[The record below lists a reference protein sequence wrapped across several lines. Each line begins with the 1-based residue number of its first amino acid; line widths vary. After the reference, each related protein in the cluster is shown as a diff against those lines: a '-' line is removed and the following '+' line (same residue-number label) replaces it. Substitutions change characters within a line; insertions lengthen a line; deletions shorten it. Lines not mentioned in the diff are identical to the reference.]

1 MTSAKTGVA
10 RVDFKLSLR
19 SRAKFSELD
28 QSPTINYATMLLDD
42 SASEELKGWVVKRLE
57 DISDADSDVLADY
70 VIALIRSEESDDA
83 VKQNCLDNLQDF
95 LHDSTPNFVND
106 VFAHLDNSSSSK
118 PLQPTAS
125 AFQPTAQ
132 PFQPSE
138 PAFNPP
144 SGPASRKREYNESNA
159 FNSQNQGP
167 QQDRPMK
174 QMRRGGR
181 GGQRGGFMGNMPG
194 APQGMPQFDPNNPM
208 AALMAMQQAMGG
220 LSNMPGMPQMPQMPF
235 AQSPGGFGNPSQTP
249 RSGQRCHDYDTKGF
263 CALGASC
270 PHEHGNDPVVVPQQ
284 ADEYDPA
291 NASISQGRPF
301 SDRGRGRGRGRGDRG
316 AFRGGRGGRAD
327 FSSAGPNHDRS
338 ITQVVIEQIPEE
350 NFNEQSVRDFFSEF
364 GTIESVELQDYK
376 RLAIIK
382 FDDYDSA
389 KKAYDSPKVIFDN
402 RFVKVYW
409 YKPERMQRER
419 HQNGFGK
426 SDGDVDMQEEE
437 KIDPVEFAKRQE
449 EAQRAHEEK
458 TRKIKEAEAQRQEL
472 EQKMKAQAEERN
484 KLLAKLAAKERGKS
498 GTPDQAAAGQNGTAN
513 GTDGNGTLSQTDAL
527 KAKLAELEKEA
538 ESMGINPNED
548 QSWQG
553 FAPRGRGGYRGRGA
567 FQPRGAW
574 RGGRGAFAPRGG
586 AVRRLDNR
594 PRTVA
599 VIFSNNEALD
609 SQKDEALRQ
618 YLLFSDLM
626 ESTQISAH
634 PSRPDAAMLAFSERY
649 QAEKFLNRGSD
660 IPHLGKVELSWMAN
674 PAPSTP
680 IASTQAGAEASKDV
694 NMDEPQDLGPPRPAA
709 EMDYDVADDDDNW
722 LVE

>member
-1 MTSAKTGVA
+1 MH
-10 RVDFKLSLR
+10 
-19 SRAKFSELD
+19 
-28 QSPTINYATMLLDD
+28 LDD
-42 SASEELKGWVVKRLE
+42 AASDELKTWVVKRLD

-70 VIALIRSEESDDA
+70 VLALIKSDESDDQ
-83 VKQNCLDNLQDF
+83 VKQNCNDNLLDF
-95 LHDSTPNFVND
+95 LHDTTPQFVND
-106 VFAHLDNSSSSK
+106 VFAHLANSQSHSQSQ
-118 PLQPTAS
+118 PLQPTAT
-125 AFQPTAQ
+125 AFQPTA
-132 PFQPSE
+132 PAFQPSE

-144 SGPASRKREYNESNA
+144 SGPASKKRDFNDSNA
-159 FNSQNQGP
+159 FDNHP
-167 QQDRPMK
+167 QAYHQDRPIK
-174 QMRRGGR
+174 MRRGGR
-181 GGQRGGFMGNMPG
+181 GGQRGGFMGQMSA
-194 APQGMPQFDPNNPM
+194 APQSMPPFDPNNPM
-208 AALMAMQQAMGG
+208 AALMAMQQA
-220 LSNMPGMPQMPQMPF
+220 LNLPGMPQMPGISQMPF
-235 AQSPGGFGNPSQTP
+235 PQSPGAFNNNNNNNNAQTP

-270 PHEHGNDPVVVPQQ
+270 PHDHGNDPVLVPQQ
-284 ADEYDPA
+284 QDEYDPT

-301 SDRGRGRGRGRGDRG
+301 GDRGRGRGRGRGDRG

-382 FDDYDSA
+382 FEDYDSA

-419 HQNGFGK
+419 HQNGFSK
-426 SDGDVDMQEEE
+426 SDGDVEMQEEE
-437 KIDPVEFAKRQE
+437 KIDPVEFAKKQE

-458 TRKIKEAEAQRQEL
+458 TKKIKEAEAQRQEL
-472 EQKMKAQAEERN
+472 EQKMKAQAEERS

-498 GTPDQAAAGQNGTAN
+498 GTPDQSAAAQNGSTN
-513 GTDGNGTLSQTDAL
+513 GADGNGTPSQTDAL
-527 KAKLAELEKEA
+527 KAKLAELEREA
-538 ESMGINPNED
+538 ESIGINPNED
-548 QSWQG
+548 QPWQG

-574 RGGRGAFAPRGG
+574 RGGRGAFAARGG

-594 PRTVA
+594 PRTIA
-599 VIFSNNEALD
+599 VIFPDNAQLD
-609 SQKDEALRQ
+609 TAKDEALRQ

-626 ESTQISAH
+626 ESTQISPH
-634 PSRPDAAMLAFSERY
+634 PSRSDAAMLAFSERY
-649 QAEKFLNRGSD
+649 QAEKFLNHGSD

-674 PAPSTP
+674 PAPTTP
-680 IASTQAGAEASKDV
+680 ATATFTPTEASKDI
-694 NMDEPQDLGPPRPAA
+694 NMDEAQDAGQQRPQAPAA
-709 EMDYDVADDDDNW
+709 EMDYDVADDD
-722 LVE
+722 

>member
-1 MTSAKTGVA
+1 MH
-10 RVDFKLSLR
+10 
-19 SRAKFSELD
+19 
-28 QSPTINYATMLLDD
+28 LDD
-42 SASEELKGWVVKRLE
+42 SASDELKGWVVKRLE

-70 VIALIRSEESDDA
+70 VIALIKSEESDDA
-83 VKQNCLDNLQDF
+83 
-95 LHDSTPNFVND
+95 
-106 VFAHLDNSSSSK
+106 

-125 AFQPTAQ
+125 AFQPNA
-132 PFQPSE
+132 PAFQPSD
-138 PAFNPP
+138 PAFNPL
-144 SGPASRKREYNESNA
+144 
-159 FNSQNQGP
+159 
-167 QQDRPMK
+167 
-174 QMRRGGR
+174 RGGR
-181 GGQRGGFMGNMPG
+181 GGQRGGFMGQMPG

-208 AALMAMQQAMGG
+208 AALMAMQQAMGQLPG
-220 LSNMPGMPQMPQMPF
+220 MSGMPGMPQMPFPG
-235 AQSPGGFGNPSQTP
+235 SPGGFGNTAQQP

-284 ADEYDPA
+284 QGDEYDPS
-291 NASISQGRPF
+291 NASLSQGRSF
-301 SDRGRGRGRGRGDRG
+301 GDRGRGRGRGRGDRG
-316 AFRGGRGGRAD
+316 AFRGSRGGRAD

-338 ITQVVIEQIPEE
+338 ITQVVVEQIPEE
-350 NFNEQSVRDFFSEF
+350 NFNEQS
-364 GTIESVELQDYK
+364 SVELQDYK

-382 FDDYDSA
+382 FEDYDTA

-409 YKPERMQRER
+409 YKPDRMPRER

-426 SDGDVDMQEEE
+426 GDGDVEMQEED
-437 KIDPVEFAKRQE
+437 KIDP
-449 EAQRAHEEK
+449 
-458 TRKIKEAEAQRQEL
+458 IKEAEAQRQEL
-472 EQKMKAQAEERN
+472 EQKMKTQAEERS

-498 GTPDQAAAGQNGTAN
+498 GTPDQAAAAGQNGAAAN
-513 GTDGNGTLSQTDAL
+513 GADGNSTPSQTDAL

-548 QSWQG
+548 QQWQG

-599 VIFSNNEALD
+599 VVFANNEEM
-609 SQKDEALRQ
+609 SPQKDEALRQ

-626 ESTQISAH
+626 EATQISQH
-634 PSRPDAAMLAFSERY
+634 PSRSDAAMLAFNERY
-649 QAEKFLNRGSD
+649 QAEKFLNHGTD
-660 IPHLGKVELSWMAN
+660 IPHIGKVELSWMAN

-680 IASTQAGAEASKDV
+680 VAVAQSGTETSKDV
-694 NMDEPQDLGPPRPAA
+694 NMDEPQQDFAPPRPAA

>member
-1 MTSAKTGVA
+1 MH
-10 RVDFKLSLR
+10 
-19 SRAKFSELD
+19 
-28 QSPTINYATMLLDD
+28 LDD
-42 SASEELKGWVVKRLE
+42 SASEELKAWVVKRLE

-70 VIALIRSEESDDA
+70 VIALIKSDESDDQ
-83 VKQNCLDNLQDF
+83 VKQNCQDNLLDF
-95 LHDSTPNFVND
+95 LHDSTPQFVND
-106 VFAHLDNSSSSK
+106 VFAHLENSDSK
-118 PLQPTAS
+118 PLQPTAT
-125 AFQPTAQ
+125 AFQPTA
-132 PFQPSE
+132 PAFQPSE

-144 SGPASRKREYNESNA
+144 SGPSSRKRDFNDSNA
-159 FNSQNQGP
+159 FDGHAQGY

-181 GGQRGGFMGNMPG
+181 GGQRGGFMGQMSG
-194 APQGMPQFDPNNPM
+194 APQSLPPFDPNNPM
-208 AALMAMQQAMGG
+208 AALMAMQQAMGLPG
-220 LSNMPGMPQMPQMPF
+220 MPGMPGMPQMPFPASPGAF
-235 AQSPGGFGNPSQTP
+235 GNAAQSP

-270 PHEHGNDPVVVPQQ
+270 PHEHGNDPVLVPQQQ
-284 ADEYDPA
+284 ADEYDPT
-291 NASISQGRPF
+291 NASLSQGRSF

-338 ITQVVIEQIPEE
+338 ITQVVVEQIPQE

-382 FDDYDSA
+382 FEDYDSA

-437 KIDPVEFAKRQE
+437 KIDPVEFAKKQE

-498 GTPDQAAAGQNGTAN
+498 GTPDQAAASGQNGTTN
-513 GTDGNGTLSQTDAL
+513 GADGNGTPSQTDAL
-527 KAKLAELEKEA
+527 KAKLAELEREA

-548 QSWQG
+548 QPWQG
-553 FAPRGRGGYRGRGA
+553 FAPRGRGGYRGRGG

-574 RGGRGAFAPRGG
+574 RGGRGGFAPRGG

-599 VIFSNNEALD
+599 VVFPNNEQMD

-626 ESTQISAH
+626 ESTQISPH
-634 PSRPDAAMLAFSERY
+634 PSRSDAAMLAFSERY
-649 QAEKFLNRGSD
+649 QAEKFLNHGSD

-680 IASTQAGAEASKDV
+680 AAFTQTAPEASKDV
-694 NMDEPQDLGPPRPAA
+694 SMDEPQDLGPPRPAA

-722 LVE
+722 LVEQ

>member
-1 MTSAKTGVA
+1 MH
-10 RVDFKLSLR
+10 
-19 SRAKFSELD
+19 
-28 QSPTINYATMLLDD
+28 LDD
-42 SASEELKGWVVKRLE
+42 SASDELKGWVVKTLE

-70 VIALIRSEESDDA
+70 VIALIKSEESDDA

-95 LHDSTPNFVND
+95 LHDSTATFVND
-106 VFAHLDNSSSSK
+106 VFAHLSNASAAPPK

-125 AFQPTAQ
+125 AFQPNA
-132 PFQPSE
+132 PAFQPSD

-144 SGPASRKREYNESNA
+144 SGPASKKREFNESNA
-159 FNSQNQGP
+159 FDSYAQGR

-181 GGQRGGFMGNMPG
+181 GGQRGGFMGQMPG

-208 AALMAMQQAMGG
+208 AALMAMQQAMGQLPG
-220 LSNMPGMPQMPQMPF
+220 MSGMPGMPQMPFPG
-235 AQSPGGFGNPSQTP
+235 SPGGFGNTAQQP

-270 PHEHGNDPVVVPQQ
+270 PHEHGNDPVVVPQHQ
-284 ADEYDPA
+284 GDEYDPS
-291 NASISQGRPF
+291 NASLSQGRSF
-301 SDRGRGRGRGRGDRG
+301 GDRGRGRGRGRGDRG
-316 AFRGGRGGRAD
+316 AFRGSRGGRAD

-338 ITQVVIEQIPEE
+338 ITQVVVEQIPEE

-382 FDDYDSA
+382 FEDYDTA

-409 YKPERMQRER
+409 YKPDRMPRER

-426 SDGDVDMQEEE
+426 GDGDVEMQEED

-458 TRKIKEAEAQRQEL
+458 TKKIKEAEAQRQEL
-472 EQKMKAQAEERN
+472 EQKMKAQAEERS

-498 GTPDQAAAGQNGTAN
+498 GTPDQAAAAGQNGAAAN
-513 GTDGNGTLSQTDAL
+513 GADGNSTPSQTDAL

-548 QSWQG
+548 QQWQG

-599 VIFSNNEALD
+599 VVFANNEEM
-609 SQKDEALRQ
+609 SPQKDEALRQ
-618 YLLFSDLM
+618 YLLFVSHDSRLDVSRQHTNYSQSDLM
-626 ESTQISAH
+626 EATQISQH
-634 PSRPDAAMLAFSERY
+634 PSRSDAAMLAFNERY
-649 QAEKFLNRGSD
+649 QAEKFLNHGTD
-660 IPHLGKVELSWMAN
+660 IPHIGKVELSWMAN

-680 IASTQAGAEASKDV
+680 VAVAQSGTETSKDV
-694 NMDEPQDLGPPRPAA
+694 NMDEPQQDFAPPRPAA